1 MELKGPGEPGLLRF
15 LWTRAPARRSEV
27 WQALAV
33 TCGIAQC
40 LVLAKTLDSALTVRL
55 REVVAGG
62 SVTESALRE
71 LSEQADDWASSLEA
85 QIWAG
90 ERMLAHLTADP
101 ARSMT
106 EIAEELRRVKALR
119 PALVEVRRL
128 RAMLDVR
135 ARELRATWVRAG
147 L

>member
-1 MELKGPGEPGLLRF
+1 MRSGK
-15 LWTRAPARRSEV
+15 LWHSPAASPS
-27 WQALAV
+27 A
-33 TCGIAQC
+33 
-40 LVLAKTLDSALTVRL
+40 LAKTLDSALTARL

-90 ERMLAHLTADP
+90 ERVLAHLTADP

-128 RAMLDVR
+128 RAMLDIR

>member
-1 MELKGPGEPGLLRF
+1 M
-15 LWTRAPARRSEV
+15 RRSV
-27 WQALAV
+27 RSGKLWHSPAASP
-33 TCGIAQC
+33 CA
-40 LVLAKTLDSALTVRL
+40 LAKTLDSALTARL

-101 ARSMT
+101 AGSMT

-128 RAMLDVR
+128 RAMLDLR

>member
-1 MELKGPGEPGLLRF
+1 M
-15 LWTRAPARRSEV
+15 
-27 WQALAV
+27 
-33 TCGIAQC
+33 
-40 LVLAKTLDSALTVRL
+40 LDSALTARL

-62 SVTESALRE
+62 SVTESGLRE
-71 LSEQADDWASSLEA
+71 LSEQADDWANSLEA

-101 ARSMT
+101 AGSMT

-128 RAMLDVR
+128 HAMLDVR

>member
-1 MELKGPGEPGLLRF
+1 M
-15 LWTRAPARRSEV
+15 
-27 WQALAV
+27 
-33 TCGIAQC
+33 
-40 LVLAKTLDSALTVRL
+40 LDSALTARL

-62 SVTESALRE
+62 RVTESALRE
-71 LSEQADDWASSLEA
+71 LSEQADEWANSLEA
-85 QIWAG
+85 RIWAG
-90 ERMLAHLTADP
+90 ERMLMHLSADP
-101 ARSMT
+101 AGSMI

-119 PALVEVRRL
+119 PALIEVRRL